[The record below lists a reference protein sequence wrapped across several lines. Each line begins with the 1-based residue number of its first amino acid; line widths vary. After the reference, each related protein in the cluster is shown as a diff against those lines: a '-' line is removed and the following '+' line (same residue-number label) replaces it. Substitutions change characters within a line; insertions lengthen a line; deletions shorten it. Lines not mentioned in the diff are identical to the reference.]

1 MSDIQP
7 SSLTYAELLHYAQ
20 MYMDR
25 KESLPLSWQ
34 DELVKRAIARLDDL
48 R

>member
-1 MSDIQP
+1 MSNIQP
-7 SSLTYAELLHYAQ
+7 TTLTYEELLHYAQ

-34 DELVKRAIARLDDL
+34 DELVKRGLARLDTKH
-48 R
+48 